1 MIIKIG
7 YIIFA
12 YLCGA
17 IPFAYILTKIFAGVD
32 IRTIGSGNPGTTNV
46 FRAAG
51 KKVGIVVFILDIS
64 KGFIPVFFA
73 SYIDPSFIFAFIIA
87 VCAMCGH
94 IYTVF
99 LKFKGGK
106 GVATGLGVFLAL
118 TPIPT
123 TIAFIVFILVFLLS
137 GYVSLGSISASI
149 ILPIAAYFFNYNC
162 EFIIF
167 ASIIAI
173 VIIYKHKSNIKRL
186 ISGSENKFNIF
197 RKSKKDK

>member
-17 IPFAYILTKIFAGVD
+17 IPFAYILTKIFAGID

-51 KKVGIVVFILDIS
+51 KKVGITVFILDVL
-64 KGFIPVFFA
+64 KGFMPVFFA

-87 VCAMCGH
+87 VFAMLGH
-94 IYTVF
+94 IYTIF

-118 TPIPT
+118 MPFPT
-123 TIAFIVFILVFLLS
+123 LTAFIIFILIFLFS
-137 GYVSLGSISASI
+137 GYVSLGSICASI
-149 ILPIAAYFFNYNC
+149 LLPISAYFFNYNC
-162 EFIIF
+162 QFIIF
-167 ASIIAI
+167 ASIIGI

-186 ISGSENKFNIF
+186 INGSENKFNIF
-197 RKSKKDK
+197 KKSKKDK